1 MVDQSKIKKVE
12 RLNATCFRPFIKT
25 LLSHWTLIISY
36 FANRVTSEF
45 VEGLNNKIRT
55 ITRRCYGIRK
65 PSTLLPK
72 TLA

>member
-1 MVDQSKIKKVE
+1 
-12 RLNATCFRPFIKT
+12 LNRT